1 MLATMN
7 EKRAL
12 TPWFP
17 QPKNVRVGEIDM
29 AVYERGAGPP
39 VILVHGFPE
48 LAFSWRHQIP
58 ALTKAGYRAIA
69 PDMRGYGGSAKPADV
84 SDYTIQKL
92 IGDITGLMDRLELE
106 RAVIVGHDWGALVGW
121 QMTLLASER
130 MAGYI
135 ALNIPFLKRPPINP
149 ITYMRW
155 KLGKDFYIVNFQQS
169 DEADRRFAED
179 PRRFIDVMMRKRRV
193 NRDRPRKPRGKRQPI
208 SLLRMLDTGEPAGE
222 VLLTDGELDYYA
234 DKFSAGGFTGPINW
248 YRNFKHNWKSTR
260 GVRQQVQV
268 PSLFI
273 GASDDIVVSPKQ
285 IEAMKPNVDDLEVHI
300 IEDCGH
306 WTQQEKP
313 DELNAVMLEWLQRR
327 YPIGTKIV

>member
-1 MLATMN
+1 MN
-7 EKRAL
+7 EERAL
-12 TPWFP
+12 TPGFP
-17 QPKNVRVGEIDM
+17 QPKIVNTGEIDM
-29 AVYERGAGPP
+29 AVYERGDGPP

-48 LAFSWRHQIP
+48 LAFSWRHQLP
-58 ALTKAGYRAIA
+58 ALASAGYRAMA
-69 PDMRGYGGSAKPADV
+69 PDMRGYGGSGKPDDV
-84 SDYTIQKL
+84 SDYTVQKL

-121 QMTLLASER
+121 QMTLLAPER

-149 ITYMRW
+149 VTYMRW
-155 KLGKDFYIVNFQQS
+155 KLGKDFYIVNFQKS

-208 SLLRMLDTGEPAGE
+208 SLLRILDTGEPAGE

-260 GVRQQVQV
+260 GVRQQVRV
-268 PSLFI
+268 PTLFI
-273 GASDDIVVSPKQ
+273 GASDDVVVSPKQ
-285 IEAMKPNVDDLEVHI
+285 IEAMKPNVDDLEVYI

-306 WTQQEKP
+306 WTQQEQP

-327 YPIGTKIV
+327 YPPGPKIV